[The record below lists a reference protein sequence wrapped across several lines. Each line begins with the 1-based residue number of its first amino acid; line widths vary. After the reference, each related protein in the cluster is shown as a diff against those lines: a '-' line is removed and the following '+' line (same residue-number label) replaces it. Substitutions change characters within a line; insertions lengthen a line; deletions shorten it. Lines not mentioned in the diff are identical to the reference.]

1 MPVIG
6 NYIYIYFKNQTENF
20 PSINNITIYDRANN
34 IIKIDNVKG
43 YNFYY
48 KSKLLN
54 NFNSSLNDVYSY
66 LYIDLN
72 HPININE
79 IIIDTND
86 IDSQNTEH
94 STNIQNNMTDI
105 FKEGYLEVLDANNK
119 VQYIYELKNNKNDN
133 YFRIKPYNI
142 NLKADTINDEEYI
155 HDDRREHFRTYNNLG
170 VDMEIDTEESLRRF
184 HTFEEQ
190 SKDFRKIYNLRKNLY
205 SLHLNNKNILNTI
218 NDTNSDLNTKYKL
231 LSNVESLNNYNLKII
246 FSYISITIIIF
257 IIIIAILIYYR
268 NLTKIKM

>member
-20 PSINNITIYDRANN
+20 PSINNLTIYDTANN